1 MELEN
6 LDLLIISEEDEPKR
20 SPRSLNCQYWLRISP
35 FKGREIKEEK
45 KAKHILWMIL
55 DLFMQ

>member
-20 SPRSLNCQYWLRISP
+20 FPRSLNCQHWLRISP
-35 FKGREIKEEK
+35 FKGREIKEKK
-45 KAKHILWMIL
+45 KAKHILWRIL

>member
-35 FKGREIKEEK
+35 FKGREIKEK
-45 KAKHILWMIL
+45 KKQNISSG
-55 DLFMQ
+55 